1 MQPLINL
8 KQFLAVLALL
18 IIPAAL
24 LTAYF
29 RNYQPGNGG
38 GAHGH
43 HAMGGQSA
51 PMADHDAGHAP
62 QPPADG
68 RMDHS
73 KMSNAAGGGQ
83 APTGG
88 DAKQAPA
95 GGQMDHS
102 KMTGAAGGQ
111 APPAEPTQAQV
122 EASRMQLEASRAQ
135 LEASRKLLEATPEA
149 GQAAPAQPPGA
160 TSPKAAPA
168 PSGTQPPAKAADGHA
183 HKH

>member
-29 RNYQPGNGG
+29 RNYQPESGG
-38 GAHGH
+38 GAPGH

-51 PMADHDAGHAP
+51 PMADHDGGQPP
-62 QPPADG
+62 QP
-68 RMDHS
+68 
-73 KMSNAAGGGQ
+73 
-83 APTGG
+83 
-88 DAKQAPA
+88 PA

-102 KMTGAAGGQ
+102 KMPGAAGGGQ
-111 APPAEPTQAQV
+111 AQPGGGDAKQPPAGGQMDHSKMSGAKEGQAAPAEPTQAQV

-135 LEASRKLLEATPEA
+135 LEASRKLLEATPDA
-149 GQAAPAQPPGA
+149 SQPQQPGQPLRA
-160 TSPKAAPA
+160 
-168 PSGTQPPAKAADGHA
+168 
-183 HKH
+183 